1 MTTSTPYRALARWA
15 AEHPHRTAL
24 VHEHGSLSYRAL
36 AGLVAGA
43 RQHHL
48 GRGHIAGQ
56 RVGLV
61 VRNDP
66 ASVVA
71 LLGLASAG
79 AELVLHDARSTR
91 YERDRADQL
100 AGTRYR
106 IDPPSPDAGHEAGA
120 GSEPPDASHAAALN
134 LVTSGTGG
142 LPKVVRKDWAA
153 TCANSA
159 AFAHTA
165 GITGRDRILCTTPLH
180 HAFAFGAALLPALHT
195 GAALVLAPH
204 PPAPSALADALR
216 TTGATVVQSVPFLY
230 RSLLSR
236 GEALS
241 APALRVC
248 VSAGEPLDRET
259 ARAWRDAT
267 GRNLRDQYGAT
278 ELGQLA
284 FADDRPGGPLRLV
297 PGIRAAVR
305 DDDGV
310 LREDTDAEGELC
322 FRHQGPPV
330 VYRGLPE
337 LTAQATSDGW
347 FRTGDIGVL
356 PGGGTVQVRGRAG
369 RRITVAGRKV
379 DPAEV
384 ELALS
389 CVPGVRECL
398 VSAPPAGTP
407 GPPDRFVAFIAAGP
421 EVTELAV
428 RRHLAGLLSPYKIP
442 TRIHLTGRLPRTGSG
457 KVHAARLWQEA
468 GHR

>member
-1 MTTSTPYRALARWA
+1 MTTSTPYQALARWA
-15 AEHPHRTAL
+15 AEAPDRPAL
-24 VHEHGSLSYRAL
+24 VHEHGSLGYGAL
-36 AGLVAGA
+36 ARLVAGA
-43 RQHHL
+43 RRHHL
-48 GRGHIAGQ
+48 GRGHAAGQ

-66 ASVVA
+66 ESIVA
-71 LLGLASAG
+71 LLGLAATG
-79 AELVLHDARSTR
+79 AEVVLHDARSTR

-100 AGTRYR
+100 AGSRHR
-106 IDPPSPDAGHEAGA
+106 IDPPALDAAREAGA
-120 GSEPPDASHAAALN
+120 GAEPPGAAHATALS

-142 LPKVVRKDWAA
+142 LPKVVRKEWAA

-159 AFAHTA
+159 AFAHSA
-165 GITGRDRILCTTPLH
+165 GITGSDRILCTTPLH

-236 GEALS
+236 KEALS
-241 APALRVC
+241 APALRLC

-259 ARAWRDAT
+259 ARAWRCAT

-284 FADDRPGGPLRLV
+284 FADDRPEGPLRLV

-305 DDDGV
+305 DDHGV
-310 LREDTDAEGELC
+310 LREGTDAEGELC
-322 FRHQGPPV
+322 FRHEGPPV

-337 LTAQATSDGW
+337 LTAQATTDGW

-356 PGGGTVQVRGRAG
+356 PGGGTVQIRGRAG

-398 VSAPPAGTP
+398 VSAPPAGAP

-468 GHR
+468 EER